1 MIEPDD
7 LPSYLPTLESA
18 LARLQAALEQ
28 PKTEWTRDAAIQR
41 FEFCFELAWKTVTRA
56 ARHEGIQCAS
66 PRQAFRAAMKLGWI
80 ADETIWF
87 DMLDDRNRTS
97 HTYNETTAELIFSR
111 LPAYLVVLSAL
122 TQRLRRVAGPPEA
135 AN

>member
-1 MIEPDD
+1 MTEPAD
-7 LPSYLPTLESA
+7 LPAHLTTLQSA

-56 ARHEGIQCAS
+56 AHHESVDCAS

-80 ADETIWF
+80 ADDTIWF

-97 HTYNETTAELIFSR
+97 HTYNEKTAQAIFGR
-111 LPAYLVVLSAL
+111 LPGYLAVLSAL
-122 TQRLRRVAGPPEA
+122 TQRLRRMAEPPEA
-135 AN
+135 AS